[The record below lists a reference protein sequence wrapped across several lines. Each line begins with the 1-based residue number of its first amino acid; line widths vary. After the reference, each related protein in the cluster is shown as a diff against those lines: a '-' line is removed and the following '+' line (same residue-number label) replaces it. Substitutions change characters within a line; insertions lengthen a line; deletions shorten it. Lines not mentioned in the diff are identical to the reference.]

1 MVSYQ
6 PIRAFIAAAVVA
18 ILLVVSISMH
28 QKIIVVDG
36 FSTPSY
42 TTSLTRTKHSSRS
55 SSFLQSTEDG
65 QGSNEEAQRLKD
77 KANQYR
83 VEAEKLKLTLG
94 LQKIDALETEIREF
108 VNSSR
113 VNSDGSAT
121 SDKHGQDKLQELKDR
136 VEDLVRG
143 SLGSEE
149 AEKMLSQLAT
159 FSSSVSKASTDS
171 SQSTTTSSS
180 SNNSSLS
187 PEEIKNAIE
196 LLDTL
201 PIPVQDTLA
210 KAAGYASYNSILDI
224 HKEDFVQSLYENRN
238 KSTEELRRLYG
249 QSFME
254 PTTTDVMDV
263 LVSAMKNEEKGATR
277 AMELFPRTVQDIEE
291 GILPTEEDAD
301 AVFQLLDRSFMATEK
316 PIKGNGGYIIKGAN
330 KRKTSNELLDYID
343 GKLKKSN
350 PQWSEKFQVSL
361 VEIYSDANEELFED
375 ALLITP
381 NKFPPLANRAL
392 SIVTTA
398 IALFSSVV
406 FCIGAFSD
414 NEVVMARLKEATELA
429 QAGGSYDVAWFNTL
443 LIPLLATLGS
453 AQGVHEAAHYVVA
466 WSKQVKLTS
475 PTILP
480 ALALPYLSF
489 QNRIKTSPKGYADL
503 FDIAFVGPF
512 AGLSISFIALLV
524 GLQMTTTV
532 DSDMTQLL
540 PSLPV
545 GYLTQSTLGGTIVD
559 LVLGGGDGI
568 LINQD
573 PTTQI
578 PLHPVAIGG
587 FIGLIIHALD
597 LVPVGSTDGGRM
609 SQAILGRVWHLTF
622 SSLVFFVL
630 FIASFTSDSN
640 ILLGFL
646 FIYSFTQRDMEIPCR
661 NEIDKAD
668 LPRAVAALVSW
679 ILAALILVPL
689 R

>member
-6 PIRAFIAAAVVA
+6 PTRAFIAAAVVA
-18 ILLVVSISMH
+18 ILHIVSM
-28 QKIIVVDG
+28 IVVDG

-65 QGSNEEAQRLKD
+65 QGSNEEARRLKD

-83 VEAEKLKLTLG
+83 VEAEKLKLTLC
-94 LQKIDALETEIREF
+94 LKKIDALETEIREF
-108 VNSSR
+108 VN
-113 VNSDGSAT
+113 

-159 FSSSVSKASTDS
+159 FSSSVSKASTGS

-180 SNNSSLS
+180 SDNSLS
-187 PEEIKNAIE
+187 PEEIKNSIA

-201 PIPVQDTLA
+201 PIPAQDTLA

-381 NKFPPLANRAL
+381 NKFPPLANKAL

-406 FCIGAFSD
+406 FCIGAFSE

-429 QAGGSYDVAWFNTL
+429 QAGGSYDVTWFNAL

-453 AQGVHEAAHYVVA
+453 AQGVHEAAHYLVA

-587 FIGLIIHALD
+587 FLGLIIHALD

-622 SSLVFFVL
+622 SSLVFLCSSCSIVFSKSAL
-630 FIASFTSDSN
+630 PCSACN
-640 ILLGFL
+640 CFL
-646 FIYSFTQRDMEIPCR
+646 MAKVTD
-661 NEIDKAD
+661 D
-668 LPRAVAALVSW
+668 W
-679 ILAALILVPL
+679 
-689 R
+689 

>member
-6 PIRAFIAAAVVA
+6 PIRAFIAAAVVVMLH
-18 ILLVVSISMH
+18 IVSISMH
-28 QKIIVVDG
+28 QKMIVVDG

-42 TTSLTRTKHSSRS
+42 TTSLTLTKHSSRS

-65 QGSNEEAQRLKD
+65 QGKNEEARRLKD

-94 LQKIDALETEIREF
+94 LKKIDALETEIREF
-108 VNSSR
+108 VN
-113 VNSDGSAT
+113 

-180 SNNSSLS
+180 SDNSLS
-187 PEEIKNAIE
+187 PEEIKNSIA

-224 HKEDFVQSLYENRN
+224 HKEEFVQSLYENRN

-381 NKFPPLANRAL
+381 NKFPPLANKAL

-406 FCIGAFSD
+406 FCIGAFSE

-429 QAGGSYDVAWFNTL
+429 QAGGSYDVTWFNAL

-453 AQGVHEAAHYVVA
+453 AQGVHEAAHYLVA

-587 FIGLIIHALD
+587 FLGLIIHALD

-646 FIYSFTQRDMEIPCR
+646 FMYSFTQRDMEIPCR